1 MPGRILVVEESRP
14 VVASL
19 RRALEPLGF
28 RLDAVTPAVAAGR
41 LDPDRHEVAIVRAGP
56 GAAALVASLREA
68 APALSV
74 VVLFEEEGSQQRAEA
89 LGADGFLVGPL
100 SPTAVASTC
109 AMAGRLH
116 GRGRR
121 VAELEA
127 ALAAAPPAAPADRE
141 LDFLK
146 RMMFAEVKRSRRY
159 RYPIALA
166 LVAVDGWPDV
176 AAKLGA
182 RARARLLGEVLA
194 LLSGAVRDI
203 DVAVPFAQE
212 RFVVLMPHTP
222 ADGAMKVSRR
232 LCARVREREGT
243 PRLTASVG
251 VASHDG
257 EGPVSFS
264 TLVRRASEALSR
276 ARSGGGDRPEAE
288 AARRRE
294 RSAPEAP

>member
-14 VVASL
+14 VVAAL

-28 RLDAVTPAVAAGR
+28 RLDAVAPSSAAAR
-41 LDPDRHEVAIVRAGP
+41 LDPGEHEVAVVRAGP
-56 GAAALVASLREA
+56 KAAALVSSLREA

-74 VVLFEEEGSQQRAEA
+74 VALFEEEGSQRRAEA

-100 SPTAVASTC
+100 SQAAIASTC
-109 AMAGRLH
+109 AMAAGLH
-116 GRGRR
+116 ERRRR

-127 ALAAAPPAAPADRE
+127 ALAAAPAAPADRE

-146 RMMFAEVKRSRRY
+146 RTMFAEVKRSRRY

-166 LVAVDGWPDV
+166 LVSLDGWQEA

-182 RARARLLGEVLA
+182 RARARLLAEVLA
-194 LLSGAVRDI
+194 ALSSAVRDI

-222 ADGAMKVSRR
+222 AEGAMKVSRR
-232 LCARVREREGT
+232 LCARVRDREGT

-251 VASHDG
+251 VACHDG

-264 TLVRRASEALSR
+264 LLVRRASEALTH
-276 ARSGGGDRPEAE
+276 ARSEGGDRAEAE
-288 AARRRE
+288 AALRRD